1 MPVRYRYTSRRAYWA
16 AAAVSV
22 VALVAAV
29 LLLTH
34 RDDDDAGSD
43 PSANTPDYPAQ
54 RETGREHDQQERDR
68 RKRRADK
75 AGSEREEDAPSLL
88 TGAPGDI
95 PTLSEGPHRAVLTV
109 TSASGGMVG
118 VKYAFRTGSTYR
130 DGRATADGSW
140 RAEATVS
147 GSAPVALVIGQVVS
161 GTVTCTASVD
171 GRVVSTRSNSG
182 SFATVVCG
190 A

>member
-1 MPVRYRYTSRRAYWA
+1 MPVRYRYTSRRPYWA
-16 AAAVSV
+16 VAAVSV

-29 LLLTH
+29 LLFTQ
-34 RDDDDAGSD
+34 RDRDDAGSD
-43 PSANTPDYPAQ
+43 PSASTRDYPAQ
-54 RETGREHDQQERDR
+54 REPGQKERER
-68 RKRRADK
+68 RERRADK
-75 AGSEREEDAPSLL
+75 AGSHREEDAPGLL
-88 TGAPGDI
+88 TRAPGDI

-109 TSASGGMVG
+109 TSGSGGMVG
-118 VKYAFRTGSTYR
+118 VKYAFRTGSSYR
-130 DGRATADGSW
+130 HGRTTADGSW

-171 GRVVSTRSNSG
+171 GRVVSTRTSSG